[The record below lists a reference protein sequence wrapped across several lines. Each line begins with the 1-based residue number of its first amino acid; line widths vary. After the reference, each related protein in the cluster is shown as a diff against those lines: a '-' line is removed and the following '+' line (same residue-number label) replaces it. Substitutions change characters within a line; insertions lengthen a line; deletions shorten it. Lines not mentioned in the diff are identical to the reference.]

1 MIEFLINQFDW
12 SFDQPDWLI
21 YWSACCPND
30 LLINQSDW
38 LNDYPIDL
46 LSWTYWYIY
55 IYILIYWSDCLTDT
69 LITLY
74 VCFLLA
80 LSRCLRFSY
89 SMYGADMGSL
99 NVYFQSGTG
108 SRTQVW
114 SRSGDQGNQW
124 NIAEVDIP
132 SVSNVRVNNK

>member
-1 MIEFLINQFDW
+1 MITR
-12 SFDQPDWLI
+12 LI
-21 YWSACCPND
+21 YWVEH
-30 LLINQSDW
+30 
-38 LNDYPIDL
+38 IDI
-46 LSWTYWYIY
+46 YIY
-55 IYILIYWSDCLTDT
+55 IYIDLLIRLSDWYINHIVCLF
-69 LITLY
+69 
-74 VCFLLA
+74 FLLA

>member
-21 YWSACCPND
+21 YWSACCAND

-55 IYILIYWSDCLTDT
+55 IDLLIRLSDWYINHIVCL
-69 LITLY
+69 
-74 VCFLLA
+74 
-80 LSRCLRFSY
+80 
-89 SMYGADMGSL
+89 
-99 NVYFQSGTG
+99 YFY
-108 SRTQVW
+108 
-114 SRSGDQGNQW
+114 
-124 NIAEVDIP
+124 
-132 SVSNVRVNNK
+132 

>member
-1 MIEFLINQFDW
+1 
-12 SFDQPDWLI
+12 
-21 YWSACCPND
+21 
-30 LLINQSDW
+30 
-38 LNDYPIDL
+38 
-46 LSWTYWYIY
+46 
-55 IYILIYWSDCLTDT
+55 
-69 LITLY
+69 
-74 VCFLLA
+74 
-80 LSRCLRFSY
+80 
-89 SMYGADMGSL
+89 MYGADMGSL

>member
-21 YWSACCPND
+21 YWSACCAND

-55 IYILIYWSDCLTDT
+55 ILIYWSDCLTDT

-74 VCFLLA
+74 VCFFISSIQMFAVLL
-80 LSRCLRFSY
+80 LHVRCGYGLAERIFSERNRK
-89 SMYGADMGSL
+89 SDPGL
-99 NVYFQSGTG
+99 VTLWWPRQSVEH
-108 SRTQVW
+108 RW
-114 SRSGDQGNQW
+114 SRY
-124 NIAEVDIP
+124 P
-132 SVSNVRVNNK
+132 